1 MSWPQEAIHN
11 VILVIVGQ
19 FNPAI
24 FHPRWFAAEGLI
36 TDEAAEGAKLDLAHP
51 DFTSFSLAA
60 EQAPLTIQV
69 ARDRLLAQTEDARR
83 YEVMRDLVAG
93 TLDILRHTPTSK
105 LGINLDAHVPM
116 GGMDRWH
123 ALGHRV
129 APKEPW
135 SGVLESPGL
144 TNLSMRG
151 SRPDELTGY
160 VLVRLGPSQRVAQGV
175 SILVNDHFEVEGSDR
190 NGTNRV
196 HELLTEQWTVSRKR
210 AHDIV
215 SSLVGQV

>member
-1 MSWPQEAIHN
+1 MSWPQEAIQN

-36 TDEAAEGAKLDLAHP
+36 TDEQAEAAKLELAHP
-51 DFTSFSLAA
+51 EFTSFSAA
-60 EQAPLTIQV
+60 VGHAPLSIQV
-69 ARDRLLAQTEDARR
+69 ARDRLVAQTEDARV

-93 TLDILRHTPTSK
+93 TLAILHHTPTSK

-116 GGMDRWH
+116 GSEERWH
-123 ALGHRV
+123 ALGHRL

-144 TNLSMRG
+144 AGLSVKG
-151 SRPDELTGY
+151 ARPDGLTGH
-160 VLVRLGPSQRVAQGV
+160 VLVRLGPSQRVARGV
-175 SILVNDHFEVEGSDR
+175 AILVNDHFEAVGDERD
-190 NGTNRV
+190 GTNRV
-196 HELLTEQWTVSRKR
+196 RELLTEQWTASRKR
-210 AHDIV
+210 AGAIV